1 MWQTFMAIF
10 QNPDVIEIIIL
21 SLQVSTSALLV
32 GTLIG
37 IPIGTLLGL
46 FSFPGRQMIIAL
58 IYTLMG
64 FPPVL
69 VGVIVYLLL
78 SREGVLGEWE
88 LLFTPQAM
96 MIAQVILVTPI
107 ITGLTLSAIYS
118 KEKVFAETAQ
128 SLGASYLQ
136 MIWTLIRESRKGIWA
151 ALATAYGRAISE
163 VGAVML
169 VGGNIDHHTRVMTT
183 AIILETRKGNFQLGL
198 ALGLV
203 LLIISFIMNSFL
215 MMGMLRNMKN
225 RQ

>member
-1 MWQTFMAIF
+1 MWQELGKIL

-21 SLQVSTSALLV
+21 SLQVSTTALIIGML
-32 GTLIG
+32 LG
-37 IPIGTLLGL
+37 IPFGTLLGL
-46 FSFPGRQMIIAL
+46 FSFPGRQVLIAL

-78 SREGVLGEWE
+78 SRGGVLGEFE
-88 LLFTPQAM
+88 LLFTPTAM
-96 MIAQVILVTPI
+96 VIAQITLVAPI

-128 SLGASYLQ
+128 SLGASRLQ
-136 MIWTLIRESRKGIWA
+136 IIWTLIREARKGIWA

-183 AIILETRKGNFQLGL
+183 AIILETRKGNFQIGL
-198 ALGLV
+198 AIGLV
-203 LLIISFIMNSFL
+203 LLLISFIMNSFL
-215 MMGMLRNMKN
+215 MMGMLRNMKS

>member
-1 MWQTFMAIF
+1 MWQELGGIF
-10 QNPDVIEIIIL
+10 QNPDVMEIIIL
-21 SLQVSTSALLV
+21 SLKVSTTAVIIGMLL
-32 GTLIG
+32 G

-46 FSFPGRQMIIAL
+46 FSFPGRQIIIAL

-69 VGVIVYLLL
+69 VGVIVYLML
-78 SREGVLGEWE
+78 SRGGVLGELE
-88 LLFTPQAM
+88 LLFTPSAM

-128 SLGASYLQ
+128 SLGANRWQ
-136 MIWTLIRESRKGIWA
+136 IVWTLIRESRKGIWA

-183 AIILETRKGNFQLGL
+183 AIILETRKGNFQIGL
-198 ALGLV
+198 ALGLIL
-203 LLIISFIMNSFL
+203 LLISFVMNSFL

>member
-1 MWQTFMAIF
+1 MWQELGKIL
-10 QNPDVIEIIIL
+10 QDPDVIEIIIL
-21 SLQVSTSALLV
+21 SLQVSTTALIIGML
-32 GTLIG
+32 LG
-37 IPIGTLLGL
+37 IPFGTLLGL
-46 FSFPGRQMIIAL
+46 FSFPGRQVLIAL

-78 SREGVLGEWE
+78 SRGGVLGEFE
-88 LLFTPQAM
+88 LLFTPTAM
-96 MIAQVILVTPI
+96 VIAQVVLVAPI

-128 SLGASYLQ
+128 SLGASRLQ
-136 MIWTLIRESRKGIWA
+136 IIWTLIREARKGIWA

-183 AIILETRKGNFQLGL
+183 AIILETRKGNFQIGL
-198 ALGLV
+198 AIGLV
-203 LLIISFIMNSFL
+203 LLLISFIMNSFL
-215 MMGMLRNMKN
+215 MMGMLRNMKS

>member
-1 MWQTFMAIF
+1 MWQQLVGIF

-21 SLQVSTSALLV
+21 SLQVSTIAVMIGMLL
-32 GTLIG
+32 G

-46 FSFPGRQMIIAL
+46 FSFSGRQILIAF

-78 SREGVLGEWE
+78 SREGALGAFE
-88 LLFTPQAM
+88 LLFTPSAM
-96 MIAQVILVTPI
+96 IIAQVILVTPI

-128 SLGASYLQ
+128 SLGASRWQ
-136 MIWTLIRESRKGIWA
+136 IIWTLIRESRKGIWA
-151 ALATAYGRAISE
+151 AVATAYGRAISE

-183 AIILETRKGNFQLGL
+183 AIILETRKGNFQIGL

-203 LLIISFIMNSFL
+203 LLLISFIMNSFL
-215 MMGMLRNMKN
+215 MMGMLRNMKS
-225 RQ
+225 RE